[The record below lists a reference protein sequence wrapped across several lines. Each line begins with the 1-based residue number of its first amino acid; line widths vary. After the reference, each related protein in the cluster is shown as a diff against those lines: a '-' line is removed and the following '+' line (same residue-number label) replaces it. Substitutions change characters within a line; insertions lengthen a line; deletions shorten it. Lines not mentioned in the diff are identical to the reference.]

1 MMSKSQTW
9 LGHDKSS
16 AWRSRFPPVILL
28 HHDHAHGKVKKQAQQ
43 QQQQHNQSIY
53 GTHHKHSQP
62 ALILYEV
69 QGCHRFAKKAQSE
82 INEDPVLYVTHIVY
96 IDTHWPTRVNGITA
110 VRI

>member
-43 QQQQHNQSIY
+43 QQQQQHNQSIY

-69 QGCHRFAKKAQSE
+69 QGCYRFAKKVE
-82 INEDPVLYVTHIVY
+82 
-96 IDTHWPTRVNGITA
+96 
-110 VRI
+110 